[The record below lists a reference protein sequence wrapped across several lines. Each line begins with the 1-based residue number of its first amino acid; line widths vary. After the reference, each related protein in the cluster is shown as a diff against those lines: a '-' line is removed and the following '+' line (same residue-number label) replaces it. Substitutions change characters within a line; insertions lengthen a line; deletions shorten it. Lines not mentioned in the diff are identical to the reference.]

1 MNKSVNKSEKYIGFD
16 PLINDDSEF
25 LILGS
30 FPSVKSRENNFYYG
44 HPQNRFWKM
53 LASIFHEDLPKSIEE
68 KKVLCKKHKIAL
80 WDVIIESDIKDS
92 SDFNLEKSNYKICN
106 LNNLL
111 KKYKKIR
118 TIICNGKLSYKL
130 FIKFF
135 NIPIDVFCLPS
146 TSPANPRFNINEW
159 KNVLLK

>member
-16 PLINDDSEF
+16 PLMNDDSEF
-25 LILGS
+25 LILSS

-80 WDVIIESDIKDS
+80 
-92 SDFNLEKSNYKICN
+92 
-106 LNNLL
+106 
-111 KKYKKIR
+111 
-118 TIICNGKLSYKL
+118 
-130 FIKFF
+130 
-135 NIPIDVFCLPS
+135 
-146 TSPANPRFNINEW
+146 
-159 KNVLLK
+159 